1 MLFLKVQVRLSKI
14 FLKTTGMILCS
25 FLVVPALGTIP
36 NTILPKLEIELEKLE
51 LPSWKIKYVN

>member
-1 MLFLKVQVRLSKI
+1 
-14 FLKTTGMILCS
+14 MITPC
-25 FLVVPALGTIP
+25 LVDVPALGTIP